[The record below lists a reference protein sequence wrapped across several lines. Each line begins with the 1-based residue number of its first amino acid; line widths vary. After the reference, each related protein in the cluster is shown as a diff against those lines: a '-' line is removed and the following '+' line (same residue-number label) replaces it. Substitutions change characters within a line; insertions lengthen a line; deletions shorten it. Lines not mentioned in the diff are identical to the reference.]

1 MAATTSSWT
10 APGDAAPLARRPL
23 SAEQAEA
30 VAAVFRL
37 LSDPVRL
44 RLMSLIAAHPA
55 GEVRGG
61 N

>member
-1 MAATTSSWT
+1 
-10 APGDAAPLARRPL
+10 
-23 SAEQAEA
+23 
-30 VAAVFRL
+30 VFRL

-55 GEVRGG
+55 GEVRSG